1 MQASTD
7 HLHRCAEIDAA
18 YVMIRAIASRSPA
31 HGLRPLFVDRR
42 DQIIA
47 LSARRAIPTVYETRE
62 SVAAGGLM
70 SYGTSLTNG
79 YRQVDIYTDE
89 SSKVIS
95 PLTYGRAP

>member
-1 MQASTD
+1 MGSAPSSST
-7 HLHRCAEIDAA
+7 
-18 YVMIRAIASRSPA
+18 VVIRSSPYQHVAQFRRSN
-31 HGLRPLFVDRR
+31 
-42 DQIIA
+42 
-47 LSARRAIPTVYETRE
+47 ETRE